1 MGPLLPLAITLLI
14 QSFSS
19 LALVALPVLS
29 PALGG
34 VPRLSAAGIGL
45 YLVCAY
51 AGAIVGSL
59 SAGACVERWG
69 AIRVSRYALKLS
81 ALGLMIAAWW
91 PAAMPLAA
99 FLIGG
104 GYGPITPASSHLLIQ
119 STPPERRSFVFS
131 VKQTGVPLGVA
142 LTGLIVPPMAPVFDW
157 GWTLTV
163 LAASCAIVAMA
174 ALPVQAELDGA
185 DAEQRRARVLAA
197 RRSTTG
203 FSFANLAA
211 PLVRP
216 LALIFSHRDL
226 RAMAAVSFLF
236 SCVQMSFAAYIV
248 TYLTQDLAVGA
259 VLAGAMLAI
268 SQGGGVAGRIAWGYL
283 ADRVLGALRMLLVL
297 AILIVVC
304 ALTTAALPVLGGV
317 PPMLLLAALMML
329 FGGTASGWNGVYL
342 AEVAARAPAGQAGL
356 ATAGTLA
363 CTFFGVIIGAP
374 SFGMLASGTGGFQAA
389 FVSLA
394 VFASVAAALLLV
406 LIRRARRTSAT

>member
-1 MGPLLPLAITLLI
+1 MGPLVPLAITLLI

-19 LALVALPVLS
+19 LALVAVPVLS

-34 VPRLSAAGIGL
+34 MPRLSAAAIGL
-45 YLVCAY
+45 YLVCGY
-51 AGAIVGSL
+51 GGAIVGSL

-91 PAAMPLAA
+91 PVAMPLAA

-163 LAASCAIVAMA
+163 LAAACAIVAMA

-197 RRSTTG
+197 KRTAG

-248 TYLTQDLAVGA
+248 TYLTQDLAVAA

-283 ADRVLGALRMLLVL
+283 ADRVLGALPMLLVL
-297 AILIVVC
+297 AILIVLC
-304 ALTTAALPVLGGV
+304 ALTTAALPLLGGV
-317 PPMLLLAALMML
+317 PPMLMLAALMLL

-342 AEVAARAPAGQAGL
+342 AEVAARAPQGQAGL

-389 FVSLA
+389 FALLA
-394 VFASVAAALLLV
+394 VFAGVAATLLVV
-406 LIRRARRTSAT
+406 LIRRNRRS

>member
-1 MGPLLPLAITLLI
+1 
-14 QSFSS
+14 
-19 LALVALPVLS
+19 
-29 PALGG
+29 
-34 VPRLSAAGIGL
+34 
-45 YLVCAY
+45 
-51 AGAIVGSL
+51 
-59 SAGACVERWG
+59 
-69 AIRVSRYALKLS
+69 
-81 ALGLMIAAWW
+81 MIAAWW

-163 LAASCAIVAMA
+163 LAAACAIVAMA

-197 RRSTTG
+197 KRTAG

-248 TYLTQDLAVGA
+248 TYLTQDLAVAA

-283 ADRVLGALRMLLVL
+283 ADRVLGALPMLLVL
-297 AILIVVC
+297 AILIVLC
-304 ALTTAALPVLGGV
+304 ALTTAALPLLGGV
-317 PPMLLLAALMML
+317 PPMLMLAALMLL

-342 AEVAARAPAGQAGL
+342 AEVAARAPQGQAGL

-374 SFGMLASGTGGFQAA
+374 SFGMLASGVGGFQAA
-389 FVSLA
+389 FALLT
-394 VFASVAAALLLV
+394 VFAGVAATLLVV
-406 LIRRARRTSAT
+406 LIRRNRGG

>member
-1 MGPLLPLAITLLI
+1 MGPLVPLAITLLI

-19 LALVALPVLS
+19 LALVAAPVLS

-51 AGAIVGSL
+51 GGAIVGSL

-81 ALGLMIAAWW
+81 ALGLLIAAWW

-197 RRSTTG
+197 RRTAG
-203 FSFANLAA
+203 FSFASLAA

-216 LALIFSHRDL
+216 LALIFRHGDL

-259 VLAGAMLAI
+259 VLAGAMLAV

-317 PPMLLLAALMML
+317 PPMLLLAALMLL

-342 AEVAARAPAGQAGL
+342 AEVAARAPQGQAGL

-374 SFGMLASGTGGFQAA
+374 LFGMLASGAGGFQAA

-394 VFASVAAALLLV
+394 VFAGVAATLLVV
-406 LIRRARRTSAT
+406 LIRRNRRS